1 MNESRIAELL
11 IFLYGEE
18 TGKRMLPEFLGI
30 LAESGPGAGPRT
42 GASISH
48 RDAFLITY
56 GDMLAPAEGNKGREE
71 SGLTRLNRFLSKW
84 NRKSFSYLHLLPFHP
99 YSSDDGFSVID
110 YRAVDPRFG
119 SWEDIGNLAACC
131 TGGFLCPK
139 GPKNPDYRGCL
150 GSLRGKKSPIR
161 RFLEVLC
168 AKRNKLLGRSFRM
181 VFDFVLNHGSVK
193 SAWFRKFLAGEGEY
207 KNWYITRR
215 GDYDYSAVTRP
226 RTHPL
231 LTPFQRD
238 DGSTVHVWTTF
249 SADQA
254 DYDFSRPE
262 VLLEFLRIFLEYARR
277 GGKML
282 RLDAIAYLWKEDGSS
297 CIHHPKTHGVVKLFR
312 AVIEYLNLD
321 MLLLTETNVPHRENI
336 AYFGEAGPAVPGR
349 AAGDEAHLV
358 YNFALP
364 PLTLYAALSGDAGPL
379 KKWAAELPALP
390 GGQYYLNFLASHDG
404 VGLTPARGLVDEAA
418 FAAAIEEARNRGALV
433 SMKSSPQGPVPY
445 ELNCSWADMTAPE
458 FLGPPEKQARA
469 FLNTYGIA
477 LALPGL
483 PAVYFHS
490 WIGSRAWKEGPSLLG
505 FNRAINREKPAIDR
519 VEQELADPFSFR
531 CHVSRGFRRLLKFR
545 QSEEA
550 FSPESPCRILDSPE
564 HIFALLRG
572 PDAQGRGL
580 ICIHNFGAE
589 DGALKI
595 SPRDRRD
602 SGGFTMPLPEELPVK
617 SRGFLW
623 IALGGG
629 RNTRKLAL

>member
-1 MNESRIAELL
+1 MNGAKIADLL

-18 TGKRMLPEFLGI
+18 TGKRMLPDFMGI
-30 LAESGPGAGPRT
+30 LAASGAGAGCRAD
-42 GASISH
+42 GSVSH
-48 RDAFLITY
+48 RDALLITY
-56 GDMLAPAEGNKGREE
+56 GDMLAPAEGEKGPEE
-71 SGLTRLNRFLSKW
+71 SGLARLNRFLAKR
-84 NRKSFSYLHLLPFHP
+84 NRGAFSYLHLLPFHP

-119 SWEDIGNLAACC
+119 SWEDIENL
-131 TGGFLCPK
+131 GG
-139 GPKNPDYRGCL
+139 
-150 GSLRGKKSPIR
+150 
-161 RFLEVLC
+161 
-168 AKRNKLLGRSFRM
+168 SFKI

-193 SAWFRKFLAGEGEY
+193 SNWFRKFLAGEGECA
-207 KNWYITRR
+207 NWYITRPA
-215 GDYDYSAVTRP
+215 DYDYSAVTRP

-231 LTPFQRD
+231 LTPFQKD

-262 VLLEFLRIFLEYARR
+262 VLLEFIRIFLEYARR

-282 RLDAIAYLWKEDGSS
+282 RLDAIAYLWKEDGTP

-336 AYFGEAGPAVPGR
+336 SYFGDAGPAAPGR
-349 AAGDEAHLV
+349 AAGDEARLV

-390 GGQYYLNFLASHDG
+390 EGQYYRNFLASHDG
-404 VGLTPARGLVDEAA
+404 VGLTPVRGLVDEAA
-418 FAAAIEEARNRGALV
+418 FAAAIEKARTRGALV

-458 FLGPPEKQARA
+458 SLGSPEEQARA

-505 FNRAINREKPAIDR
+505 FNRAINREKPALDR
-519 VEQELADPFSFR
+519 VERELDAPLSFR
-531 CHVSRGFRRLLKFR
+531 SQVCRGFRRLLQFR

-550 FSPESPCRILDSPE
+550 FSPESPCHILDSPASV
-564 HIFALLRG
+564 FALLRG
-572 PDAQGRGL
+572 PDAQGRGF
-580 ICIHNFGAE
+580 IGIHNFGAE
-589 DGALKI
+589 AETIKLPAL
-595 SPRDRRD
+595 DRKGF
-602 SGGFTMPLPEELPVK
+602 GGLSFPEEITVK
-617 SRGFLW
+617 SGGFLW

-629 RNTRKLAL
+629 RNIRELVF

>member
-1 MNESRIAELL
+1 MNESRIMELL
-11 IFLYGEE
+11 VFLYGEE
-18 TGKRMLPEFLGI
+18 TGKRMLPEFLEI
-30 LAESGPGAGPRT
+30 LTTAGAGAGHRT
-42 GASISH
+42 GGSIGH

-56 GDMLAPAEGNKGREE
+56 GDMLAPADGKKGRGE
-71 SGLTRLNRFLSKW
+71 SGLARLNRFLSKW

-119 SWEDIGNLAACC
+119 AWGDIGN
-131 TGGFLCPK
+131 
-139 GPKNPDYRGCL
+139 
-150 GSLRGKKSPIR
+150 
-161 RFLEVLC
+161 
-168 AKRNKLLGRSFRM
+168 LGRSFRM

-193 SAWFRKFLAGEGEY
+193 SGWFRKFLAGEGEY
-207 KNWYITRR
+207 KNWYITRPE
-215 GDYDYSAVTRP
+215 DYDYSAVTRP

-238 DGSTVHVWTTF
+238 DGSTAHVWTTF

-262 VLLEFLRIFLEYARR
+262 VLLEFIRIFLEYARR

-282 RLDAIAYLWKEDGSS
+282 RLDAIAYLWKEDGSP

-312 AVIEYLNLD
+312 AVIDYLNLD

-336 AYFGEAGPAVPGR
+336 AYFGETGPAVPGR

-404 VGLTPARGLVDEAA
+404 VGLTPARGLVDETA
-418 FAAAIEEARNRGALV
+418 FASAIEEARNRGALV
-433 SMKSSPQGPVPY
+433 SMKSGPQGPVPY

-519 VEQELADPFSFR
+519 VERELADPSSFR
-531 CHVSRGFRRLLKFR
+531 YHVCRGFRRLLEFR

-572 PDAQGRGL
+572 PDVRGRGL

-589 DGALKI
+589 DGVIDL
-595 SPRDRRD
+595 SSLDRKD
-602 SGGFTMPLPEELPVK
+602 FGGFPLPPPGEIPVK

-629 RNTRKLAL
+629 RNTRELAL